1 MKLNVLTAILCASG
15 CVAALT
21 SCAPQA
27 FTMNV
32 EMRYPSSTGISF
44 DGKSVAVVYLD
55 ADAARDSV
63 FNEYLANGFASSIE
77 KDYFGGEQAVSLYR
91 MNKNLNA
98 DYSDKD
104 SLRHFVMETG
114 DDIVFVFDAPEFGD
128 VSISDLQESASDN
141 STYYTVSTPVKI
153 KLYAYDSMNK
163 ADTVYLW
170 QGNRKVVTT
179 VPYTSSLTRSDA
191 ADQFWTKLE
200 TPGEQF
206 GKASAKIFKPTWK
219 AEEFTFI
226 YYDSP
231 QAWDT
236 ASQAAYSFKWK
247 EAIEAWMTLLD
258 TNNPMKRSCAEFNIA
273 QACFLNGEYALAL
286 KWLDRSDADYPVSLS
301 TNLRKQIQKAM
312 H

>member
-1 MKLNVLTAILCASG
+1 
-15 CVAALT
+15 
-21 SCAPQA
+21 
-27 FTMNV
+27 
-32 EMRYPSSTGISF
+32 
-44 DGKSVAVVYLD
+44 
-55 ADAARDSV
+55 
-63 FNEYLANGFASSIE
+63 
-77 KDYFGGEQAVSLYR
+77 
-91 MNKNLNA
+91 
-98 DYSDKD
+98 
-104 SLRHFVMETG
+104 
-114 DDIVFVFDAPEFGD
+114 
-128 VSISDLQESASDN
+128 
-141 STYYTVSTPVKI
+141 
-153 KLYAYDSMNK
+153 MNK

-170 QGNRKVVTT
+170 HGTRKVVTT

-247 EAIEAWMTLLD
+247 EAIEAWMTLLN

-301 TNLRKQIQKAM
+301 TNLRKRIQKAM
-312 H
+312 R